1 MGRWPERRTAGFGAM
16 VGSGVNTVDERRDV
30 TAIVLAA
37 GKGSRMESR
46 IHKQY
51 LELEGCPLI
60 CHALAAFERSPVN
73 RIILVTGAG
82 ETEFC
87 RKEIVE
93 AYGPYFTSL

>member
-1 MGRWPERRTAGFGAM
+1 M

-60 CHALAAFERSPVN
+60 CHALAAF
-73 RIILVTGAG
+73 
-82 ETEFC
+82 
-87 RKEIVE
+87 
-93 AYGPYFTSL
+93 

>member
-1 MGRWPERRTAGFGAM
+1 M

>member
-1 MGRWPERRTAGFGAM
+1 M

-73 RIILVTGAG
+73 RIILVTGGRGDGVLQEGDCGGLRIWKSRRSGGRRQG
-82 ETEFC
+82 EISFG
-87 RKEIVE
+87 V
-93 AYGPYFTSL
+93 